1 MDNLVDWG
9 LWWRGTHIL
18 SHGTNRSA
26 GLAVLFTPE
35 LAVGVIS
42 QKEVCKGRLL
52 VVRATIHGLAFMNV
66 YAHNTGRK
74 RVGLF
79 EAMKQELSEVE

>member
-1 MDNLVDWG
+1 M
-9 LWWRGTHIL
+9 
-18 SHGTNRSA
+18 
-26 GLAVLFTPE
+26 LFTPE

-52 VVRATIHGLAFMNV
+52 VVRATIQGLVFVFMTV

-74 RVGLF
+74 RVVLF
-79 EAMKQELSEVE
+79 EALKQELSDIEQDDLLF

>member
-1 MDNLVDWG
+1 M
-9 LWWRGTHIL
+9 
-18 SHGTNRSA
+18 
-26 GLAVLFTPE
+26 LFTPE

-52 VVRATIHGLAFMNV
+52 VVRATIHGLVLMNV
-66 YAHNTGRK
+66 YLHNTGRE

-79 EAMKQELSEVE
+79 